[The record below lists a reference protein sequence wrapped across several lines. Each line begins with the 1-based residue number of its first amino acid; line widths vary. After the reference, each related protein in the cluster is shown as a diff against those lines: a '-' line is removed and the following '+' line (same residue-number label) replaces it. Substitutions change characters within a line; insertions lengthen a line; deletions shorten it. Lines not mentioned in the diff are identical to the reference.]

1 MDTQTQ
7 KIEIYDSTLRDGTQ
21 AYGVSL
27 SVQDKLDITKLLDAI
42 GVDYVEGGY
51 PLSNPKDIEFFKEVA
66 KLDLKCAKV
75 AAFGMTRRKDCK
87 AADDLCMQALLAS
100 EAPVVTIV
108 GKSWGLHVREVL
120 GATNEQNLAMIGDS
134 VSLMV
139 QAGCETIFDAE
150 HFFDGWKDDADLA
163 MATLQAA
170 ADAGASTLVLCDTNG
185 GTLPSQLAPIVDEVV
200 ARFPSV
206 KIGVHCHN
214 DSGLALA
221 CSLTAVEHGAIH
233 VQGTINGIGERCGNV
248 DLISVAVNLAEKY
261 QRYQILNTDSL
272 DKLTDLS
279 RSVSELTN
287 QSPAGNQPFVGSS
300 AFAHKGGMHV
310 HAVQRNPQTYE
321 HLDPSLVG
329 NLRRILVSEL
339 SGASNIAIT
348 MPEKFNLVSDKE
360 ARQRVLQE
368 IAQRE
373 HEGYQFEAA
382 EASLD
387 LLVRRVLGGPWYRK
401 AWELDH

>member
-1 MDTQTQ
+1 
-7 KIEIYDSTLRDGTQ
+7 
-21 AYGVSL
+21 
-27 SVQDKLDITKLLDAI
+27 
-42 GVDYVEGGY
+42 
-51 PLSNPKDIEFFKEVA
+51 
-66 KLDLKCAKV
+66 
-75 AAFGMTRRKDCK
+75 
-87 AADDLCMQALLAS
+87 
-100 EAPVVTIV
+100 
-108 GKSWGLHVREVL
+108 
-120 GATNEQNLAMIGDS
+120 
-134 VSLMV
+134 
-139 QAGCETIFDAE
+139 
-150 HFFDGWKDDADLA
+150 
-163 MATLQAA
+163 
-170 ADAGASTLVLCDTNG
+170 
-185 GTLPSQLAPIVDEVV
+185 
-200 ARFPSV
+200 
-206 KIGVHCHN
+206 
-214 DSGLALA
+214 
-221 CSLTAVEHGAIH
+221 
-233 VQGTINGIGERCGNV
+233 
-248 DLISVAVNLAEKY
+248 
-261 QRYQILNTDSL
+261 

-348 MPEKFNLVSDKE
+348 MPEKFNLASDKE

-401 AWELDH
+401 AWELDHYRCVIYKSPQVKASTEAIVKLAIDGKTHHMVAEGDGPVDSLYRALRRAIRDDYPQVDDMHLVDYRVAVVNTSAETAAKVRVLIDWKDTTTAGVGSVGVSENIIEASWLALVDAVEYELLRNVGP